1 MANKQ
6 PSNFR
11 LSQEAFA
18 LLEQWSNRLGI
29 SKAGILEL
37 AIREFDASRNPPA
50 IPEAEKE
57 AG

>member
-6 PSNFR
+6 PRNFR
-11 LSQEAFA
+11 LSEEALV
-18 LLEQWSNRLGI
+18 LLEQWSNRLGL

-50 IPEAEKE
+50 APEAEKE

>member
-6 PSNFR
+6 PRTFR
-11 LSQEAFA
+11 LSQEALA
-18 LLEQWSNRLGI
+18 LLEQRSNRLGL

-37 AIREFDASRNPPA
+37 SIREFDASRNPPA
-50 IPEAEKE
+50 APQAEKE